1 MNPSSQDWIPKF
13 LNRFKKE
20 NLINTFN
27 NESEFY
33 HQLKTTGFLYGFSSR
48 AILNESV
55 SNLSLT
61 KEEYTKVNLFHSL
74 LYTYFTFNTTGTFE
88 DAINN
93 IVLFYKNLEKGKSS
107 FFKKLTL
114 SQSKTLQLENI
125 LSGRLQET
133 NTLIKKDSVSLFT
146 YALLYIDVLAFKK
159 WLENPKTI
167 KTYSS
172 EFESLVVTSCFL
184 TLKSKQKKNKYDT
197 LLIDLFE
204 SSSDY
209 LLDKN
214 QQTEITALESL
225 SYLSE
230 NDFFEKK
237 YILDICSLAVW
248 EDLKMDASE
257 YQFLQQ
263 LTLLLN
269 FNEDH
274 LNNSLKDLEAF
285 SEKFATKIKLFEYS
299 SPIKLFY
306 KQSSATVKLLIL
318 RNKNRLIKELTES
331 GELMVLLG
339 QSTMRELDEDEK
351 NKVKEQLLDVCKTIP
366 SLTIFLLP
374 GGTILLPLLVKF
386 IPKLLP
392 SAFADNRIEVKKIK
406 NK

>member
-1 MNPSSQDWIPKF
+1 
-13 LNRFKKE
+13 
-20 NLINTFN
+20 
-27 NESEFY
+27 
-33 HQLKTTGFLYGFSSR
+33 
-48 AILNESV
+48 
-55 SNLSLT
+55 
-61 KEEYTKVNLFHSL
+61 
-74 LYTYFTFNTTGTFE
+74 
-88 DAINN
+88 
-93 IVLFYKNLEKGKSS
+93 
-107 FFKKLTL
+107 
-114 SQSKTLQLENI
+114 
-125 LSGRLQET
+125 
-133 NTLIKKDSVSLFT
+133 
-146 YALLYIDVLAFKK
+146 
-159 WLENPKTI
+159 
-167 KTYSS
+167 
-172 EFESLVVTSCFL
+172 VVTSCFL